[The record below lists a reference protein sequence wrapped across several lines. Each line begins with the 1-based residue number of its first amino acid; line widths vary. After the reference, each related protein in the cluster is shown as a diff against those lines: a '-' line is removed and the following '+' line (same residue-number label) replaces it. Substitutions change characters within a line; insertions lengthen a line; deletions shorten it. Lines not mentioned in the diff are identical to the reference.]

1 MDKFVAVLVSVIVV
15 LLIALFAT
23 NFAKTFIEEKEETIA
38 APAEGGVPK
47 EAIKETIPAKDI
59 VTEPIQPA
67 KEEVVEAKEEATGKN
82 CVDSDGIIYYT
93 SGSVAFYKS
102 EYPDKCLSS
111 TKIYERYCENDQIRA
126 VMDTCANGCENG
138 ACRSEELP
146 AKQAVCFDS
155 DDGLNYDVYGYVE
168 FDGNVYRDGCSWNS
182 VRENYCKDGKLYVTS
197 YVCASG
203 CEFGACKKSAEET
216 AVIEKKCADSDNGL
230 DYYTLGNVVFN
241 GIKYDDKCAGSISLS
256 ERYCEDDKFKTR
268 DFKCPDY
275 CLNGICVK
283 TPVCR
288 DAVKDEGEECDGYD
302 FGGKTCLDYGYSG
315 GSLLCRIDCKIKFDS
330 CT

>member
-1 MDKFVAVLVSVIVV
+1 MDKFVAVLVSIIVV

-38 APAEGGVPK
+38 APAEGGVPAK

-59 VTEPIQPA
+59 VTEPTQPA
-67 KEEVVEAKEEATGKN
+67 KEEVVEAKEETTGKN
-82 CVDSDGIIYYT
+82 CV
-93 SGSVAFYKS
+93 
-102 EYPDKCLSS
+102 
-111 TKIYERYCENDQIRA
+111 
-126 VMDTCANGCENG
+126 
-138 ACRSEELP
+138 
-146 AKQAVCFDS
+146 DS

-168 FDGNVYRDGCSWNS
+168 FDGSVYKDGCSWNS
-182 VRENYCKDGKLYVTS
+182 VKENYCKDDKLYVTS
-197 YVCASG
+197 YACANG
-203 CEFGACKKSAEET
+203 CEFGTCKKSAEET

-230 DYYTLGNVVFN
+230 DYYTSGNVVFN
-241 GIKYDDKCAGSISLS
+241 GIKYDDKCVGSMALS
-256 ERYCEDDKFKTR
+256 ERYCDDDKFRTR

-275 CLNGICVK
+275 CLNGACAK
-283 TPVCR
+283 TPLCR
-288 DAVKDEGEECDGYD
+288 DSVKDEGEECDGYD